1 MEREEGELS
10 DEDLEDVSDNSSISI
25 ISGKSPL
32 LSTNREPLR
41 ELSLTSV
48 SDDSEENESVLD
60 KDRSYRLLSTRAARE
75 INRDMCR
82 RHHKYHRDARNYI
95 TSKRARR
102 ISERRITHSRTN
114 SRKQYSSVSSSSSEV
129 DSYIQDRKILRQ
141 LRDAVRINSSKSL
154 PNCSLR
160 TRLKRMIEPDSQG
173 SKNSNSEDDVELEAL
188 RDQALQSKTKN
199 DSHADFAKDTIT
211 DEDLINLRLIALQ
224 SAVMKKHQNR
234 RKRKEEQNKLLEQVT
249 VNGEQDK
256 TDVNSSVCNG
266 QKEQVESIVP
276 DVPEGEQNPIISKS
290 ETEDIKQTNTQ
301 VIIEN
306 NDKIVNNDIVNIRD
320 NNNKHIDEDEDILR
334 AMLLTSISKKIA
346 SKKDNLE
353 NQQKTELKQTLPLP
367 NHVAIPATKKTVEK
381 NHVIIPSAPINR
393 IIINVNSD
401 SDSDTEQTVVEKKD
415 TNSNVKANDLFDKSL
430 SLFLQQARAKSE
442 TEHQSDIAK
451 HLPRSQQLEYKRL
464 KRKLQQM
471 STKNKLK
478 QTTDLIHED
487 KKMKLA
493 NVTSKGIVSRSKPT
507 VNGAPVPKTTESTG
521 VLQHFSDI
529 SEKQVNNVGR

>member
-10 DEDLEDVSDNSSISI
+10 DEDLEDVSDNSSMSI

-48 SDDSEENESVLD
+48 SDDSEANESVTVLD

-75 INRDMCR
+75 INRDVCR
-82 RHHKYHRDARNYI
+82 RHYKYNRDARNYI
-95 TSKRARR
+95 TPKRARR
-102 ISERRITHSRTN
+102 NSERRITHSRTN

-141 LRDAVRINSSKSL
+141 LRDAVRISSSKSL

-199 DSHADFAKDTIT
+199 DSPADSAKDTIT

-234 RKRKEEQNKLLEQVT
+234 RKRKEEQNKLLEQVA

-256 TDVNSSVCNG
+256 TDVNS
-266 QKEQVESIVP
+266 QKEQLESAVADVP
-276 DVPEGEQNPIISKS
+276 DGEQNPITSKS
-290 ETEDIKQTNTQ
+290 ETDDIKQTNTQ
-301 VIIEN
+301 IIVEN
-306 NDKIVNNDIVNIRD
+306 NDTLVNKDNVRD

-353 NQQKTELKQTLPLP
+353 KQQKTELKQTLPLANNLAVP
-367 NHVAIPATKKTVEK
+367 PTTKKTIEK
-381 NHVIIPSAPINR
+381 NHVILPSSAPINR

-401 SDSDTEQTVVEKKD
+401 SDSDAEQTVETEKKD
-415 TNSNVKANDLFDKSL
+415 TNSNVKTNDLFDKSL

-478 QTTDLIHED
+478 QSADVLDEN
-487 KKMKLA
+487 KKMKLTH
-493 NVTSKGIVSRSKPT
+493 VTSKRIASRGKPT
-507 VNGAPVPKTTESTG
+507 VNGAAAVLKTTE
-521 VLQHFSDI
+521 QHFSDI
-529 SEKQVNNVGR
+529 SEKHVGR